1 MYYVGGS
8 KEEAEQGAYCFIH
21 QLLFVSVGSNAQT
34 STATQGNH
42 HIKRLDTFAVDSKP
56 TLRRPYLWFA
66 ERHLLAGFANTLDRS
81 LCNCKFVTV
90 GDRIFL
96 ESTKPLLAGMEVIA
110 FYERS
115 D

>member
-8 KEEAEQGAYCFIH
+8 KGEAAEGAYCLSINCYLC
-21 QLLFVSVGSNAQT
+21 LLAQT

-42 HIKRLDTFAVDSKP
+42 HIKRLDSFAVDSKP

-81 LCNCKFVTV
+81 LCNCRFITV

-96 ESTKPLLAGMEVIA
+96 ESTKPLLAGMEVFA
-110 FYERS
+110 FYERT

>member
-1 MYYVGGS
+1 M
-8 KEEAEQGAYCFIH
+8 
-21 QLLFVSVGSNAQT
+21 
-34 STATQGNH
+34 QGNH

-81 LCNCKFVTV
+81 LCNCKFITV

-96 ESTKPLLAGMEVIA
+96 ESTKPLLAGMEVFA
-110 FYERS
+110 FYERT
-115 D
+115 DQATPGGGRRMPVARGDWGGGRGACVRAWAGGGAVF